1 MLEYKDDKL
10 GIIKVL
16 NVTEARSHFA
26 SMLGDRNSRY
36 IITKNNKPLRA
47 IIDYAEYEY
56 LKNTF
61 GDQLPQRSQIAETE
75 YPSHVEGDDA
85 TEQEKK
91 SKKSKSRVPGILESH
106 IALSFS
112 TPDKRHRTQP
122 KEEAGTWPIAQPGP
136 TTTFGETPAPEK
148 KIIQENEDD
157 YFSASSAESDI
168 EQHILPAIE
177 DSVAET
183 KPEKDLAPAIAPKPE
198 PTEQRIERKAERP
211 ATRSSE
217 PKKESGEEEEY
228 FRKYRKLYETLGMG
242 SSPQEDSES
251 AAGLVEENTGQ
262 DIEDELEPA
271 EHNEEALIGAH
282 AETEQGVDAKERQP
296 NNVMSPQ
303 EQAPTRGG
311 RDTQENSE
319 ELPSLKDLLAS
330 LEQEKLT
337 GEDEE
342 VDESQIEDLIQRI
355 TED

>member
-122 KEEAGTWPIAQPGP
+122 KEEAGTRPIAQPGP
-136 TTTFGETPAPEK
+136 TMTFGETPAPEK
-148 KIIQENEDD
+148 KIIQENEND
-157 YFSASSAESDI
+157 YFSAASIDSDA
-168 EQHILPAIE
+168 EQHILPALDEQSIE
-177 DSVAET
+177 VTAEEDAALQMSTVKPEPAKQQTEAKEERPAAT
-183 KPEKDLAPAIAPKPE
+183 KPESK
-198 PTEQRIERKAERP
+198 KA
-211 ATRSSE
+211 
-217 PKKESGEEEEY
+217 SGEEEEY
-228 FRKYRKLYETLGMG
+228 FRKYRKLYETLGVG
-242 SSPQEDSES
+242 SAPQEES
-251 AAGLVEENTGQ
+251 QQTEDAVEEDAGR
-262 DIEDELEPA
+262 DVESELEPA
-271 EHNEEALIGAH
+271 ERNEQPHSNISQHNEPV
-282 AETEQGVDAKERQP
+282 QAK
-296 NNVMSPQ
+296 
-303 EQAPTRGG
+303 RG
-311 RDTQENSE
+311 RVTQESGE
-319 ELPSLKDLLAS
+319 DLPSLKDLLAS
-330 LEQEKLT
+330 LEQEKLS